1 MYLVESKEL
10 FPERASLWEELRN
23 IDDQESLTEELLLE
37 RILIFPIIK
46 NANKD
51 IQTATNV
58 IASLMRDVNPSGMM
72 GSVSELIEYNSFVVV
87 PTSDTSVDLN
97 QIAHKAK
104 TKDIK
109 MPYEIYIPESLTLD
123 KACVAVYDVFKT
135 ALKGSE
141 DLEEPE
147 DLYNWL
153 TTTVVG
159 RIFAKASTKEPDES
173 ASDNVKY
180 KWAKETFRYDVQGV
194 AEEVNA
200 SSDRERLQHSP
211 YHNIKWTLKA
221 IVDNAEEYN
230 YLREPQ
236 NRPGYH
242 PEPPKSASVY
252 VPQDIRSKYNIGRHN
267 R

>member
-1 MYLVESKEL
+1 MYLVENKEL
-10 FPERASLWEELRN
+10 FPDRTSLWEELRN
-23 IDDQESLTEELLLE
+23 IDDQESLTEDLLLE

-46 NANKD
+46 NSNKD
-51 IQTATNV
+51 VETATNV
-58 IASLMRDVNPSGMM
+58 IASLLRDVNPSDMS
-72 GSVSELIEYNSFVVV
+72 GSVSELIQYNSFVVV

-109 MPYEIYIPESLTLD
+109 MPYEIYIPEALTLD
-123 KACVAVYDVFKT
+123 KACLAVYDVFKT
-135 ALKGSE
+135 ALKGVE

-153 TTTVVG
+153 TTTIVG

-173 ASDNVKY
+173 ASDDIKY
-180 KWAKETFRYDVQGV
+180 EWAEETFRYDVEGV
-194 AEEVNA
+194 AEEVNS
-200 SSDRERLQHSP
+200 SSDRGRLQHSP
-211 YHNIKWTLKA
+211 YHNINWSLKG
-221 IVDNAEEYN
+221 IVDNAEEYK

-236 NRPGYH
+236 NRPGYK
-242 PEPPKSASVY
+242 PEPPRMDSVY
-252 VPQDIRSKYNIGRHN
+252 VPQDIKTKYNIGRHN